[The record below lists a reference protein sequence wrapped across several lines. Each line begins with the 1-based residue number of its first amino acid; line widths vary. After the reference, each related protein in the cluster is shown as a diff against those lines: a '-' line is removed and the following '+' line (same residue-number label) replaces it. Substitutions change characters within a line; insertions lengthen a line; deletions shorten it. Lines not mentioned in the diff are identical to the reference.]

1 MQYTAQDDRTSA
13 IGHLSNGVLA
23 SLQKL
28 IAGNN
33 ADADATQARLHAL
46 EQAPWRSEKMRALD
60 ASGMLPSF
68 SSAPAKTAAQEL
80 AEARA
85 QIELLERKLAAA
97 NAELM
102 RCRTQLYAYEREIR
116 ALLEESTALE
126 AELESAQE
134 RGLVP
139 NAPPPPDPLLDLD
152 DPSPDNSAEED
163 APPAESK
170 PSLALYIAQDAPSS
184 SSPLPRAA
192 APGAAIRSLNV

>member
-1 MQYTAQDDRTSA
+1 MQYTAQDDRTSV

-23 SLQKL
+23 SLQQL
-28 IAGNN
+28 IACNN
-33 ADADATQARLHAL
+33 ADADATQARLQAL

-60 ASGMLPSF
+60 ASGMLPCP
-68 SSAPAKTAAQEL
+68 SAPAKTSAEEL

-85 QIELLERKLAAA
+85 QIKLLEQKLAAA
-97 NAELM
+97 NAELL

-139 NAPPPPDPLLDLD
+139 SAPQAPDPLLDLEDPAQD
-152 DPSPDNSAEED
+152 DSDADVPPREPKSP
-163 APPAESK
+163 P
-170 PSLALYIAQDAPSS
+170 ALYIAEEEPSS
-184 SSPLPRAA
+184 SSTLPRAA
-192 APGAAIRSLNV
+192 AVGAPIRSLNV